1 MGETGRLS
9 FEKTKNRMDFQCLNR
24 SVWKEALSSYSAR
37 IVSLNKPQLVSL
49 DDFYCNQLPALIR
62 QRNPNPYITTSE
74 LSKLMQWKL
83 TRGKWRFLFLFFYFL
98 FLYTR
103 QQFKRSFVFFTH
115 RIWISGRVYWTS
127 FRPWTKPL

>member
-1 MGETGRLS
+1 MGEGGRLS
-9 FEKTKNRMDFQCLNR
+9 FEKRKNRMDFQCLNR

-83 TRGKWRFLFLFFYFL
+83 TRGKWRFLFLFFIFFFSTPNNNL
-98 FLYTR
+98 SEVLYSLLTEFEYQAASIGLR
-103 QQFKRSFVFFTH
+103 FVL
-115 RIWISGRVYWTS
+115 G
-127 FRPWTKPL
+127 